1 MFVKKLQLNNFRN
14 YDREEY
20 NFSPGINIIVGQNAQ
35 GKTNCVEAVFLLATG
50 FSPRVKRDKQV
61 VRYGQKKGE
70 IFAEASSRIGTL
82 SSKIEYYSD
91 ANKKVTVNGIETKKV
106 GELLGNIFAI
116 FFNPG
121 ELKLIQESPEDRRR
135 FMDISISQTS
145 KRYFY
150 ALSKYKK
157 ILEQRNNL
165 LKDPDKD
172 LIFDT
177 IPIWDEQLANY
188 AAEIIVARNDFIKRL
203 APHARAAHSYI
214 TDQREDLKVS
224 LSSKYQGSQRE
235 IAEELKEGLFAT
247 LERDMILGYT
257 TMGPHR
263 DDLKITVNDEDVR
276 AFGSQ
281 GQQRTAALS
290 LKLAELEI
298 YKEHF
303 GEAPVLILDDA
314 LSELDKSRQKRL
326 VRLLEGVQT
335 IITCTHV
342 DEEVFEGME
351 YKKFVVEE
359 GTIRG

>member
-1 MFVKKLQLNNFRN
+1 
-14 YDREEY
+14 
-20 NFSPGINIIVGQNAQ
+20 
-35 GKTNCVEAVFLLATG
+35 
-50 FSPRVKRDKQV
+50 
-61 VRYGQKKGE
+61 
-70 IFAEASSRIGTL
+70 
-82 SSKIEYYSD
+82 
-91 ANKKVTVNGIETKKV
+91 
-106 GELLGNIFAI
+106 
-116 FFNPG
+116 
-121 ELKLIQESPEDRRR
+121 
-135 FMDISISQTS
+135 
-145 KRYFY
+145 
-150 ALSKYKK
+150 
-157 ILEQRNNL
+157 
-165 LKDPDKD
+165 
-172 LIFDT
+172 
-177 IPIWDEQLANY
+177 
-188 AAEIIVARNDFIKRL
+188 
-203 APHARAAHSYI
+203 
-214 TDQREDLKVS
+214 
-224 LSSKYQGSQRE
+224 SQRE

-290 LKLAELEI
+290 LKIAELEI